1 MQYAMLHR
9 KHLECCR
16 SPAFHFSIFFNQG
29 KEQQRRQSAGPSS
42 SGESEASG
50 VETRFFVDIL
60 GAG

>member
-1 MQYAMLHR
+1 MQCFIESTSNAVDRL
-9 KHLECCR
+9 LFI
-16 SPAFHFSIFFNQG
+16 FHIFFNQG

-50 VETRFFVDIL
+50 VETRFFVAIL